1 MEPPGC
7 ARSLPFASPR
17 ESEGRPMFA
26 KLQKKLSSV
35 YIGLDFLT
43 LTKKLPKDGD
53 YSAMK
58 RKQTR
63 RLRKLMKKAY
73 EIPFYRKRF
82 DEAGVKPEDIRTAK
96 DLTKL
101 PVLTK
106 DELREWMAEEIK
118 KPEHQDWIVDT
129 TSGSTGKPLSIL
141 FSPREKAFM
150 KANWLRVMMVAGHNP
165 FLKKTMS
172 RVNAHDEH
180 AGGRDTFLQA
190 FGIGRHVYVDQY
202 APEEQVIDEINRYQP
217 DFLYMNKTEL
227 MRLVL
232 YSNRTGK
239 AIFHPPLYDPISEKV
254 DENNRKL
261 FIKVLGPG
269 ILDSYGSAE
278 TGACMVRLPDMDE
291 YAIYYD
297 TFAVNV
303 LDENGRPAKEG
314 TLVITPLYKT
324 DMPLINYAIG
334 DKATCRIENGVRFIT
349 SVQGRMNDYFYYPN
363 GEVTSFFEVTPV
375 IAHCADILQIRF
387 IEETYE
393 LLHVQIVRDDAA
405 KMSREEI
412 EEYLTSNLNKI
423 FKRPFAFQFEWMD
436 SIPPDA
442 NGKLRMIVCNV
453 RHD

>member
-1 MEPPGC
+1 
-7 ARSLPFASPR
+7 
-17 ESEGRPMFA
+17 MFV

-35 YIGLDFLT
+35 YTFLDLLT
-43 LTKKLPKDGD
+43 LTRKLPDD
-53 YSAMK
+53 YTGMK
-58 RKQTR
+58 RKQTK

-73 EIPFYRKRF
+73 RIPFYRARF
-82 DEAGVKPEDIRTAK
+82 DAAGVKPEDIRTAK
-96 DLTKL
+96 DLVKL
-101 PVLTK
+101 PLLTK
-106 DELREWMAEEIK
+106 DELREWMTEEGK
-118 KPEHQDWIVDT
+118 KPKYKDWIVDT
-129 TSGSTGKPLSIL
+129 TSGSTGKPLSII

-165 FLKKTMS
+165 FFKKTMS
-172 RVNAHDEH
+172 RINAHDEN
-180 AGGRDTFLQA
+180 AGGRDTFLQM
-190 FGIGRHVYVDQY
+190 FGIGRHKYVDQY
-202 APEEQVIDEINRYQP
+202 APEEEVIDEINRYRP

-239 AIFHPPLYDPISEKV
+239 KIFHPPLYDPISEKV

-261 FIKVLGPG
+261 FIKVLGEG

-278 TGACMVRLPDMDE
+278 TGACMVRLPGMDE

-303 LDENGRPAKEG
+303 LDDAGRPAREG
-314 TLVITPLYKT
+314 RLVITPLYKT
-324 DMPLINYAIG
+324 DLPLINYSIG

-349 SVQGRMNDYFYYPN
+349 GVQGRMNDYFYYPN

-387 IEETYE
+387 IEETYDTI
-393 LLHVQIVRDDAA
+393 HVQIVRDDTAR
-405 KMSREEI
+405 MSREEI
-412 EEYLTSNLNKI
+412 EEYLVSNLNGI
-423 FKRPFAFQFEWMD
+423 FKRPFSFEFEWMD
-436 SIPPDA
+436 SIPPDK

-453 RHD
+453 EHT